1 MKKII
6 NLILLQ
12 FETVFALKKYM
23 SIILVIASFMVI
35 TQPNMLPFAGALF
48 IMATCYNSAF
58 YEEKSKVNYLVYS
71 LPIKISDYIA
81 SKYIFVAINTLISMG
96 LSAIL
101 YFVMTNFNII
111 SNEGTFPLWA
121 LMLILAGIGIF
132 MMILLIPLELLLG
145 FEKARIALV
154 FLTVFPMVFS
164 TELVNLLPQI
174 DISSNIVIIL
184 IALIVFTVVLASYF
198 ITSNLFVKKEV

>member
-71 LPIKISDYIA
+71 LPIKISEYIA
-81 SKYIFVAINTLISMG
+81 SKYIFVAINTVISMG

-184 IALIVFTVVLASYF
+184 IAFIVFTVVLASYF

>member
-23 SIILVIASFMVI
+23 SIILLIASFMVI

-71 LPIKISDYIA
+71 LPININEYIA
-81 SKYIFVAINTLISMG
+81 AKYIFVAINTLISMG
-96 LSAIL
+96 LSAAL
-101 YFVMTNFNII
+101 YFIMINFNII
-111 SNEGTFPLWA
+111 SSGETFPLWA

-132 MMILLIPLELLLG
+132 MMTLLIPLELLLG

-174 DISSNIVIIL
+174 NINSNIVIIL
-184 IALIVFTVVLASYF
+184 IILIVFTAVLLSYF

>member
-23 SIILVIASFMVI
+23 SIILVIASLMVI

-48 IMATCYNSAF
+48 IMVTCYNSAF

-71 LPIKISDYIA
+71 LPININEYIA
-81 SKYIFVAINTLISMG
+81 SKYIFVAINTLMSMG

-184 IALIVFTVVLASYF
+184 ITLIVFTVVLASYF

>member
-23 SIILVIASFMVI
+23 ALIIGIAVFMVI
-35 TQPNMLPFAGALF
+35 MQPNMLSFAGSLF

-71 LPIKISDYIA
+71 LPIKISEYIV

-96 LSAIL
+96 ISAVL
-101 YFVMTNFNII
+101 YFIMTNFNII
-111 SNEGTFPLWA
+111 SSEETFPLWA

-132 MMILLIPLELLLG
+132 MMTLLIPLELLLG

-198 ITSNLFVKKEV
+198 IC

>member
-71 LPIKISDYIA
+71 LPININEYIA

>member
-12 FETVFALKKYM
+12 FETIFALKKYM
-23 SIILVIASFMVI
+23 ALMIGMAVFIAI

-48 IMATCYNSAF
+48 IMATCYSTAF

-71 LPIKISDYIA
+71 LPIKTSEYIV
-81 SKYIFVAINTLISMG
+81 SRYIFIAINTLISMG
-96 LSAIL
+96 LSAVL

-111 SNEGTFPLWA
+111 SSEETFPLWS

-132 MMILLIPLELLLG
+132 MMTLLIPMELLLG

-154 FLTVFPMVFS
+154 FLTVFPIVFS

-184 IALIVFTVVLASYF
+184 IVFIVFTLVLASYF
-198 ITSNLFVKKEV
+198 ITSNLFDKKEV

>member
-23 SIILVIASFMVI
+23 AIILVIASFMVI

-48 IMATCYNSAF
+48 IMSTCYNSAF
-58 YEEKSKVNYLVYS
+58 YEEKSKMNYLVYS
-71 LPIKISDYIA
+71 LPIKINEYIA

-96 LSAIL
+96 ISAVL
-101 YFVMTNFNII
+101 YLIMTNFNII
-111 SNEGTFPLWA
+111 SSEANFPLWA

-132 MMILLIPLELLLG
+132 MMTLLIPLELLLG

-174 DISSNIVIIL
+174 DITSNIVIIL

>member
-71 LPIKISDYIA
+71 LPIKISEYIA
-81 SKYIFVAINTLISMG
+81 SKYIFVAINTVISMG